1 MHPLIRLLAAVLM
14 GLIVAFAITFG
25 IEFVN
30 SQIFPLPEGTDY
42 RDAVAM
48 RAALATLPPEAL
60 IGVLIGWFI
69 AAIAGAWVAVRI
81 ARGDRR
87 PAWVLG
93 LLLLVA
99 AIANMTLFPHPVW
112 FWVIG
117 IALYPVAIMMG
128 IRLGTGAVKPGG

>member
-1 MHPLIRLLAAVLM
+1 MHPLVRLLAAVLM
-14 GLIVAFAITFG
+14 ALIVAFAITFG

-30 SQIFPLPEGTDY
+30 SQIFPLPEGTDS
-42 RDAVAM
+42 RDAVSM
-48 RAALATLPPEAL
+48 RAALATLPPQAL

-128 IRLGTGAVKPGG
+128 IRLGSGAVRPGG